1 MKYKNKKV
9 GNFRSKLEQFC
20 AKELTTNNIPY
31 EYEAWKVELLPKFT
45 FPNICYEKN
54 SKSSYTEASE
64 KIRSITYTPDFVG
77 SNWIIETKGK
87 ETSDFILKW
96 KMFKNY
102 LVENNLNYMIFKPT
116 NQKQI
121 KETVKIIL
129 NDGLEQNRK
138 IRSQN

>member
-64 KIRSITYTPDFVG
+64 KIRSITG
-77 SNWIIETKGK
+77 KQSNR
-87 ETSDFILKW
+87 F
-96 KMFKNY
+96 
-102 LVENNLNYMIFKPT
+102 NLLPLLLLIC
-116 NQKQI
+116 
-121 KETVKIIL
+121 E
-129 NDGLEQNRK
+129 R
-138 IRSQN
+138 